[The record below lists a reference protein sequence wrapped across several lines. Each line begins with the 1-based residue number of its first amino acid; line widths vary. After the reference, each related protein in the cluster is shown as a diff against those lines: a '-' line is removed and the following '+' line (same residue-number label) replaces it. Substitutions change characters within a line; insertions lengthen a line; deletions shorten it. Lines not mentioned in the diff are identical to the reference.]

1 MLSTY
6 FVFRAVAAELHA
18 RYAGAVI
25 AAVYSQ
31 EKDTLAFTLYTPE
44 PHTLVVSCAGR
55 ENAVTARPGDHRAR
69 TNSVDLFPALVHD
82 RITAVTMDPAD
93 RTLYASLASG
103 AVLCIDMFG
112 SKANVTAVGP
122 DGTVTDAFAGRQRH
136 IGTARPLRLPPP
148 PPLSE
153 TFVPA
158 EEEFR
163 RRLLS
168 SEKGALAALK
178 AAAPKLGAV
187 LCRET
192 LHRAGIAENAAPLGD
207 TDAASLRAAA
217 MELVTLLLGPADRFE
232 PCLYYDG
239 TAPEVLSLVPLRHC
253 ADLRCDTYPDVL
265 TAVQRFIGADRS
277 AGAFRERKKELLHWL
292 LNELSRSERTVAA
305 VEKERTEASRDET
318 YERYGRLL
326 MAHLPSLRKGL
337 RSVELD
343 DTIAGGTAV
352 IPLDPALPPVRNAE
366 AYFDKAK
373 RARSAREESLR
384 RLETVQR
391 RRGELAALRSA
402 LEEASDGIALREF
415 HRTHAE
421 TIKRLGYMT
430 EKEQDELPPF
440 KIFTVDGG
448 FTVYAGKSSENNDL
462 LTVKWAKPNDLWF
475 HARGSSGS
483 HVVLKTG
490 TGSGQPS
497 RKAVEQA
504 AAIAAYYSK
513 MRNAKSVP
521 VAMTEKKYVRKPR
534 GVPAGTV
541 VIEREKVIFVAPS
554 LPQSEE

>member
-25 AAVYSQ
+25 AAAYSQ
-31 EKDTLAFTLYTPE
+31 EKDTLALTLYTPE
-44 PHTLVVSCAGR
+44 PHTLIVSCAGR
-55 ENAVTARPGDHRAR
+55 ANAVTARTGDHRAR
-69 TNSVDLFPALVHD
+69 TNSVDLFPALVND
-82 RITAVTMDPAD
+82 RIAAVTMDPAD
-93 RTLYASLASG
+93 RTLYVSLASG
-103 AVLCIDMFG
+103 TVLCIDMFG
-112 SKANVTAVGP
+112 SKANVMTAGP

-136 IGTARPLRLPPP
+136 IGTSRPLTIPPP
-148 PPLSE
+148 PPPPE

-163 RRLLS
+163 RRLLTA
-168 SEKGALAALK
+168 EKGALAALK
-178 AAAPKLGAV
+178 AAVPKLGAV
-187 LCRET
+187 LCREA
-192 LHRAGIAENAAPLGD
+192 LHRAGVAEDASPLGEA
-207 TDAASLRAAA
+207 DAASLRAAA
-217 MELVTLLLGPADRFE
+217 LELVTTLLGPADRLG

-239 TAPEVLSLVPLRHC
+239 PAPEVLSLIPLRHC
-253 ADLRCDTYPDVL
+253 EALRRETYPDAL

-292 LNELSRSERTVAA
+292 LNELARCDRTASA
-305 VEKERTEASRDET
+305 VEKERTEAARDET

-326 MAHLPSLRKGL
+326 MAHLPSLRKGS

-384 RLETVQR
+384 RLETVR
-391 RRGELAALRSA
+391 RRREELASLRTGLDGTPDAAALK
-402 LEEASDGIALREF
+402 DFLR
-415 HRTHAE
+415 TNAE

-430 EKEQDELPPF
+430 EQEQEELPPF

-462 LTVKWAKPNDLWF
+462 LTVKWARPNDLWF

-490 TGSGQPS
+490 TGSGSPS

-521 VAMTEKKYVRKPR
+521 VAMTEKKYVRKPK